1 MMASA
6 GWLEAF
12 GPTPSDVEVLALRHL
27 ASTLLLYRYRHQPQL
42 DICVAVGRIVWVCLF
57 D

>member
-27 ASTLLLYRYRHQPQL
+27 ASTLLLCRYRHQPQL
-42 DICVAVGRIVWVCLF
+42 DICVAGGCIVWVCLL